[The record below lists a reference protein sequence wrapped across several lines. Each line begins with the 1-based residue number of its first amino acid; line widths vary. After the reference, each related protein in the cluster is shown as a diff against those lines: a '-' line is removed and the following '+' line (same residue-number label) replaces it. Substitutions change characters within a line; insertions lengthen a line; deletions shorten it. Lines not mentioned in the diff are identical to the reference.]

1 MDPEGVGFDSMVDC
15 KIRKSVTCI
24 LEMEHLIYSI
34 VKEINKLNR
43 AYSHKFEQMEHDPF
57 WDAISW

>member
-1 MDPEGVGFDSMVDC
+1 MDPKEVRFYSKVDC
-15 KIRKSVTCI
+15 NIRKSVTGL

-43 AYSHKFEQMEHDPF
+43 AYSHKIEQTEHDPF
-57 WDAISW
+57 WGSY